1 VVRGVRGSKRPRQIL
16 EPARINDK
24 AGLPE
29 QRVYRWMFAQHLA
42 HLAGAGT
49 PCACNEKRSDHA
61 ITLPCD
67 QITDELFSNAPR
79 VDAVGEVAAGEGS
92 ADLFAP
98 ATIGY

>member
-1 VVRGVRGSKRPRQIL
+1 VVRGVRGSERPRQIL

-29 QRVYRWMFAQHLA
+29 HRVYLWMFAQHLA

-49 PCACNEKRSDHA
+49 PCACNEERSDHA
-61 ITLPCD
+61 ITLLWD
-67 QITDELFSNAPR
+67 RITYKLLSNAPR
-79 VDAVGEVAAGEGS
+79 VAAVGEVAAGQGS